1 MITELK
7 IECFIACLIGNIIH
21 LAILLNSREKDSK
34 AANIDFSFKGF
45 LKTEKYALFLDF
57 VASMGLVYAA
67 DEIVDSP
74 WIMGKI
80 KLGFILIGVGGSYV
94 VMQLFGKSKKIIRNV
109 VDKKTDIADGKIK
122 SE

>member
-1 MITELK
+1 MVTELK
-7 IECFIACLIGNIIH
+7 IECFIACLIGNVIH
-21 LAILLNSREKDSK
+21 LAILLNSRSKDAK
-34 AANIDFSFKGF
+34 AANVDFSVSGF
-45 LKTEKYALFLDF
+45 FNTEKFALFLDF

-80 KLGFILIGVGGSYV
+80 KLGFILIGIGGSYV
-94 VMQLFGKSKKIIRNV
+94 IMQLFGQSKKILRSV